1 MEFSEMINYILY
13 IVLTIILPVVATY
26 VVNLIKAKIKESNI
40 VADATKND
48 NMTKIIEG
56 ALSDVMDA
64 VLYINQIYVDS
75 LKSSGNFDNDAQK
88 NAFNQAYVEAMN
100 MISDESKKIIEQVY
114 GSFDKWL
121 KLKIETS
128 VNVAKKQQV

>member
-1 MEFSEMINYILY
+1 MEFSEMLNYVLY
-13 IVLTIILPVVATY
+13 VVLTVIMPVVATY

-40 VADATKND
+40 IADATKNED
-48 NMTKIIEG
+48 LIKIVEG

-75 LKSSGNFDNDAQK
+75 LKASGRFDEKAQK
-88 NAFNQAYVEAMN
+88 EAFNRAYVEAMN
-100 MISDESKKIIEQVY
+100 IISDEAKKVIEQLY

-121 KLKIETS
+121 KLKIESS
-128 VNVAKKQQV
+128 VNMAKKQ

>member
-13 IVLTIILPVVATY
+13 VVLTVILPVVATY
-26 VVNLIKAKIKESNI
+26 AVNLIKAKIKESNI
-40 VADATKND
+40 VADATKNE

-64 VLYINQIYVDS
+64 VLYINQIYVDA
-75 LKSSGNFDNDAQK
+75 LKSSGSFNKDAQK
-88 NAFNQAYVEAMN
+88 NAFNRAYVEAMN

>member
-1 MEFSEMINYILY
+1 MEFSEMINHTLY
-13 IVLTIILPVVATY
+13 IVLTTILPIITAY
-26 VVNLIKAKIKESNI
+26 VVNFIKTKIKESDI
-40 VADATKND
+40 IADATQNE
-48 NMTKIIEG
+48 NITKIIET

-64 VLYINQIYVDS
+64 VLYINQIYVDA
-75 LKSSGNFDNDAQK
+75 LKSSGKFDKDAQK
-88 NAFNQAYVEAMN
+88 NAFNRAYVEAMN

-128 VNVAKKQQV
+128 VNMAKRQV

>member
-1 MEFSEMINYILY
+1 MEFSEVLNYILY
-13 IVLTIILPVVATY
+13 VVLTAILPVVATY
-26 VVNLIKAKIKESNI
+26 TVNLIKAKIKESNVI
-40 VADATKND
+40 ADATKNE
-48 NMTKIIEG
+48 NIAKLIED

-64 VLYINQIYVDS
+64 VLYTNQIYVDA
-75 LKSSGNFDNDAQK
+75 LKSSGKFDKDAQK
-88 NAFNQAYVEAMN
+88 NAFNRAYAEALA

-128 VNVAKKQQV
+128 VNIAKRQA